1 MVSAVTWAVTGQ
13 AALGALV
20 PWVAAFGFPF
30 LQVEQLWWIVIAVAV
45 LVGYALAFGIG
56 IAIHDDSCPSS
67 ALGSIATWSGI
78 VPAINAA
85 VLLCVMSFGA
95 LREPVAAL
103 VPNWGEKAVFAAVA
117 SYYLFWSTAVG
128 TTVAGYQATVC

>member
-20 PWVAAFGFPF
+20 PWVATFGFPS
-30 LQVEQLWWIVIAVAV
+30 LQVDQLWWIVITVAI
-45 LVGYALAFGIG
+45 LVSYALAFGIG
-56 IAIHDDSCPSS
+56 LAIHDGSCPGS
-67 ALGSIATWSGI
+67 AVGLIATWSGT
-78 VPAINAA
+78 VPAINAV

-103 VPNWGEKAVFAAVA
+103 VPGWGERAIFAAVA
-117 SYYLFWSTAVG
+117 SYYLFWSSAIG
-128 TTVAGYQATVC
+128 TTIAGYQATVC